1 VNAAAILEASCRRV
15 LIGPVPTNKGS
26 AGGSRGPIEKMAVEA
41 ERVGWKRAQAR
52 GGGFHRPPD
61 AFSALPKAGTAAA
74 PKPKK

>member
-1 VNAAAILEASCRRV
+1 
-15 LIGPVPTNKGS
+15 
-26 AGGSRGPIEKMAVEA
+26 MAVEA